1 MQPAAKPRI
10 LSGIQPSGILH
21 LGNYFG
27 AIAQH
32 LELQHAHPGECLY
45 FIADYH
51 ALTTLR
57 DADALRANVQD
68 VARTY
73 LALGLDPQKATLF
86 RQSDVPEVTELTWL
100 LSTVTGVGL
109 LERAHSY
116 KDKVANNI
124 RPSVGLFTYPI
135 LMAADIVLYRSTH
148 VPVGKDQ
155 LQHIEMAQDMV
166 THFNQAFCPDAPVL
180 QRPEP
185 RLSKYPYVP
194 GIDGRKMSKS
204 YGNTITLFLSGKK
217 LRKRVGQIVT
227 DSTEFGQPLPLKT
240 CTVYKFLELFYT
252 PKELEDIAEYYRT
265 GRRDGEPFGYGHAKK
280 LLIERMTSHFADA
293 RVRYEQL
300 VKAPEEV
307 ENVLR
312 EGAVRARK
320 LARATIADC
329 KRACG
334 LL

>member
-1 MQPAAKPRI
+1 MQPVAKPRI
-10 LSGIQPSGILH
+10 LSGIQPTGILH

-32 LELQHAHPGECLY
+32 LELQHTYPGECLY

-51 ALTTLR
+51 ALTTVR
-57 DADALRANVQD
+57 DPAALREYVLD

-73 LALGLDPQKATLF
+73 LALGLNPDKALLF
-86 RQSDVPEVTELTWL
+86 RQSDVPEVAELTWL
-100 LSTVTGVGL
+100 LSAVTGMGL

-116 KDKVANNI
+116 KDKLANGI
-124 RPSVGLFTYPI
+124 KPSVGLFTYPI
-135 LMAADIVLYRSTH
+135 LMAADILLYRSTH

-155 LQHIEMAQDMV
+155 LQHVEMAQDMA
-166 THFNQAFCPDAPVL
+166 TYFNQAFCPEKPVL
-180 QRPEP
+180 VRPES

-204 YGNTITLFLSGKK
+204 YGNTVTLFLSGKQ

-227 DSTEFGQPLPLKT
+227 DSTEFGQPLPLET
-240 CTVYKFLELFYT
+240 CTVYRFLELFHS
-252 PKELEDIAEYYRT
+252 KAELERIAEYYKT

-280 LLIERMTSHFADA
+280 LLIERMTSHFAEA
-293 RVRYEQL
+293 RERYAHLQ
-300 VKAPEEV
+300 KAPDEV
-307 ENVLR
+307 EAVLR
-312 EGAVRARK
+312 RGAQQART
-320 LARATIADC
+320 LARATIEDC